1 MARQKDK
8 MPKYINFPI
17 VCLQGKSLRD
27 GINEGAKYA
36 VGYFIRDYDQS
47 NYNSEAEYYSTMSQD
62 IFNALGI
69 RVNSGYREYAEVR
82 DMYIIK
88 TALTGCPTDMLKAT
102 NEGWF
107 DNAYSEMLFRAYLA
121 FKSII
126 PAKKFAKTNKAMLCA
141 RMVGCIN
148 FRELIDN
155 GDQKGVN
162 YFLSF
167 RNRRTWQKFIKD
179 MCERWHL
186 GYYGRAQ
193 GFYVS
198 FVLSGTGIKKQIEA
212 KKKKLNES
220 MGKTEE

>member
-1 MARQKDK
+1 MARQKGK

-17 VCLQGKSLRD
+17 ACLKGKSLRG
-27 GINEGAKYA
+27 GIDEGMNYA
-36 VGYFIRDYDQS
+36 LGYFIKDYDIK
-47 NYNSEAEYYSTMSQD
+47 NYANKSEYYTTLNND
-62 IFNALGI
+62 IWNALGI
-69 RVNSGYREYAEVR
+69 VVSSGYGTYVDTYHVYERE
-82 DMYIIK
+82 
-88 TALTGCPTDMLKAT
+88 ALTGCPTDIAFSLRDGCFS
-102 NEGWF
+102 EP
-107 DNAYSEMLFRAYLA
+107 YSEMLFRAYLA

-141 RMVGCIN
+141 RMMGYLN
-148 FRELIDN
+148 ATEFRKRKPEL
-155 GDQKGVN
+155 GME
-162 YFLSF
+162 YEREFS
-167 RNRRTWQKFIKD
+167 NRRTWQKFIKD

-212 KKKKLNES
+212 KKKKLNEA